1 MANSDN
7 KVFDFM
13 SAADKTAVFM
23 DDSQLREEQYTRKLS
38 GLSYKD
44 VKDTDMESDWLDLQG
59 QLYGT
64 VSEEKRNVV
73 QRKADELYQSGPLG
87 TAATVVADILPGIP
101 FVDIIDP
108 PEELSEPGMQQ
119 VRNIL
124 NLVGVAGGLLKTPQA
139 FGRVATNIREPW
151 GYGGSIKSITK
162 HLRDKSTIGK
172 AKKLAKSVIKDEP
185 IYPRGLPKNLIG
197 WGMSDREYLAASDA
211 REFLYRKMFGLKP
224 RRGKNIFKENK
235 DGTLSFN
242 PKSARAQLL
251 IDDVI
256 YNEYTPHKVMGQYS
270 RKELGKGK
278 VQYEDIWDFK
288 MNPSDWSRVF
298 NAIKRRDLGEI
309 GMGAGQ
315 AAVRSLVHLITKPSH
330 IKEIE
335 VNAEDSEKD
344 YWLVRKNMKELI
356 KQGEDAID
364 GILNVAIQGDAPRA
378 YEVAAQMIKTV
389 SEVNKDLMELH
400 KKVKEIKRE
409 DINLNQHNTTNQS
422 IYVGSTSDLQD
433 LINQERSRKKA
444 ITKDVTEIVD
454 GS

>member
-1 MANSDN
+1 
-7 KVFDFM
+7 M

-38 GLSYKD
+38 RLSYKD
-44 VKDTDMESDWLDLQG
+44 VKDTDMESDWLDLQD

-119 VRNIL
+119 ARNIL

-151 GYGGSIKSITK
+151 GYGGNIKSITK

-185 IYPRGLPKNLIG
+185 IYPRGVPRFIG
-197 WGMSDREYLAASDA
+197 VDKDRINLAASDA

-251 IDDVI
+251 LDDVF
-256 YNEYTPHKVMGQYS
+256 YNDYGNFHKVMGGYS

-288 MNPSDWSRVF
+288 MNPSDWSRLS
-298 NAIKRRDLGEI
+298 NAIKRRDLREI

-315 AAVRSLVHLITKPSH
+315 AAVRSLVHLITKPPH
-330 IKEIE
+330 IKG
-335 VNAEDSEKD
+335 VAVAPEKIPGD
-344 YWLVRKNMKELI
+344 VIINWKELA
-356 KQGEDAID
+356 K
-364 GILNVAIQGDAPRA
+364 RA
-378 YEVAAQMIKTV
+378 KYGKTGSWSRLSPKAQ
-389 SEVNKDLMELH
+389 
-400 KKVKEIKRE
+400 KEIFKRYKVA
-409 DINLNQHNTTNQS
+409 QS
-422 IYVGSTSDLQD
+422 MRPAIA
-433 LINQERSRKKA
+433 KKS
-444 ITKDVTEIVD
+444 KFFE
-454 GS
+454 

>member
-38 GLSYKD
+38 RLSYKD
-44 VKDTDMESDWLDLQG
+44 VKDTDMESDWLDLQD

-119 VRNIL
+119 ARNIL

-151 GYGGSIKSITK
+151 GYGGNINSITRY
-162 HLRDKSTIGK
+162 LGDKSTIGK

-185 IYPRGLPKNLIG
+185 IYSYINIPHYQ
-197 WGMSDREYLAASDA
+197 SDRLYLAASHA

-251 IDDVI
+251 LDDVI
-256 YNEYTPHKVMGQYS
+256 NDQSQHKVMGGYS

-298 NAIKRRDLGEI
+298 NAIKGGDLKEV
-309 GMGAGQ
+309 GMGVGESAI
-315 AAVRSLVHLITKPSH
+315 RSLVHLITKPPH
-330 IKEIE
+330 IKGVAVSPEKI
-335 VNAEDSEKD
+335 SETVKIN
-344 YWLVRKNMKELI
+344 WKELA
-356 KQGEDAID
+356 K
-364 GILNVAIQGDAPRA
+364 RA
-378 YEVAAQMIKTV
+378 
-389 SEVNKDLMELH
+389 
-400 KKVKEIKRE
+400 
-409 DINLNQHNTTNQS
+409 
-422 IYVGSTSDLQD
+422 GSTKLSSKAQKEFLKHLKLTQSMRPA
-433 LINQERSRKKA
+433 IAKKS
-444 ITKDVTEIVD
+444 KFFE
-454 GS
+454 

>member
-7 KVFDFM
+7 KAFDM
-13 SAADKTAVFM
+13 MTAVDKTAVFM
-23 DDSQLREEQYTRKLS
+23 DDSQFREEQYTKKLS

-87 TAATVVADILPGIP
+87 AAATVVADILPGIP

-119 VRNIL
+119 ARNIL
-124 NLVGVAGGLLKTPQA
+124 NLVGIAGGLLKTPQA

-151 GYGGSIKSITK
+151 GYGGNINSITRY
-162 HLRDKSTIGK
+162 LGDKSTIGK

-185 IYPRGLPKNLIG
+185 IYSYINIPHYQ
-197 WGMSDREYLAASDA
+197 SDRLYLAASHA

-251 IDDVI
+251 LDDVI
-256 YNEYTPHKVMGQYS
+256 NDQSQHKVMGGYS

-298 NAIKRRDLGEI
+298 NAIKGGDLKEV
-309 GMGAGQ
+309 GMGVGESAI
-315 AAVRSLVHLITKPSH
+315 RSLVHLITKPSH
-330 IKEIE
+330 IKGVAVSPEKI
-335 VNAEDSEKD
+335 SETVKIN
-344 YWLVRKNMKELI
+344 WKELA
-356 KQGEDAID
+356 K
-364 GILNVAIQGDAPRA
+364 RA
-378 YEVAAQMIKTV
+378 
-389 SEVNKDLMELH
+389 
-400 KKVKEIKRE
+400 
-409 DINLNQHNTTNQS
+409 
-422 IYVGSTSDLQD
+422 GSTKLSSKAQKEFLKHLKLTQSMRPA
-433 LINQERSRKKA
+433 IAKKS
-444 ITKDVTEIVD
+444 KFFE
-454 GS
+454 

>member
-7 KVFDFM
+7 KAFDM
-13 SAADKTAVFM
+13 MTAADKTAVFM

-139 FGRVATNIREPW
+139 FGRVATNIREPY
-151 GYGGSIKSITK
+151 GYGIGRGEISNFLPQKNKLRAIVKSIAEDKPVYGTRNKTPSRYPYAHTK
-162 HLRDKSTIGK
+162 
-172 AKKLAKSVIKDEP
+172 A
-185 IYPRGLPKNLIG
+185 
-197 WGMSDREYLAASDA
+197 SDDA
-211 REFLYRKMFGLKP
+211 REFLYRRMFKLEP
-224 RRGKNIFKENK
+224 RRGKNIFIENP

-242 PKSARAQLL
+242 PASRRGRELLNEVISDKNRFHSVMAKYDRTL
-251 IDDVI
+251 IDDV
-256 YNEYTPHKVMGQYS
+256 T
-270 RKELGKGK
+270 

-288 MNPSDWSRVF
+288 LNPGELQELLFGKGHFHNRRSEGVKQVALRTIMDLLTTPQHIKGKVVVNPSKEEMVKIDW
-298 NAIKRRDLGEI
+298 NALR
-309 GMGAGQ
+309 
-315 AAVRSLVHLITKPSH
+315 
-330 IKEIE
+330 
-335 VNAEDSEKD
+335 
-344 YWLVRKNMKELI
+344 NMLQSK
-356 KQGEDAID
+356 A
-364 GILNVAIQGDAPRA
+364 
-378 YEVAAQMIKTV
+378 
-389 SEVNKDLMELH
+389 
-400 KKVKEIKRE
+400 KK
-409 DINLNQHNTTNQS
+409 
-422 IYVGSTSDLQD
+422 
-433 LINQERSRKKA
+433 
-444 ITKDVTEIVD
+444 
-454 GS
+454 

>member
-330 IKEIE
+330 IKGVAVSPEKI
-335 VNAEDSEKD
+335 SETVKIN
-344 YWLVRKNMKELI
+344 WKELA
-356 KQGEDAID
+356 K
-364 GILNVAIQGDAPRA
+364 RA
-378 YEVAAQMIKTV
+378 
-389 SEVNKDLMELH
+389 
-400 KKVKEIKRE
+400 
-409 DINLNQHNTTNQS
+409 
-422 IYVGSTSDLQD
+422 GSTKLSSKAQKEFLKHLKFSQSMRPA
-433 LINQERSRKKA
+433 IAKKS
-444 ITKDVTEIVD
+444 KFFE
-454 GS
+454 

>member
-7 KVFDFM
+7 KAFDM
-13 SAADKTAVFM
+13 MTAVDKTAVFM
-23 DDSQLREEQYTRKLS
+23 DDSQFREEQYTKKLS

-87 TAATVVADILPGIP
+87 AAATAVADILPGIP

-119 VRNIL
+119 ARNIL
-124 NLVGVAGGLLKTPQA
+124 NLVGIAGGLLKTPQA
-139 FGRVATNIREPW
+139 FGRVVTNIREPW
-151 GYGGSIKSITK
+151 GYGGNIHAITK
-162 HLRDKSTIGK
+162 HLGDKSTIGK
-172 AKKLAKSVIKDEP
+172 AKRLAKSVIKDKP
-185 IYPRGLPKNLIG
+185 IYPYGAPIGKKIKIPHFNIDRGFQ
-197 WGMSDREYLAASDA
+197 AASDA

-251 IDDVI
+251 LDDVI
-256 YNEYTPHKVMGQYS
+256 YDQNIFLKGVGQHKVMGGYS

-298 NAIKRRDLGEI
+298 NAIKGGDLKEV
-309 GMGAGQ
+309 GMGVGESAI
-315 AAVRSLVHLITKPSH
+315 RSLVHLITKPSH
-330 IKEIE
+330 IKGVAVSPEKI
-335 VNAEDSEKD
+335 SE
-344 YWLVRKNMKELI
+344 
-356 KQGEDAID
+356 
-364 GILNVAIQGDAPRA
+364 
-378 YEVAAQMIKTV
+378 TV
-389 SEVNKDLMELH
+389 KINWKDLAKVARSTKLSSKAQKEFLKHLKFTQSMRPVLA
-400 KKVKEIKRE
+400 KKSKFFE
-409 DINLNQHNTTNQS
+409 
-422 IYVGSTSDLQD
+422 
-433 LINQERSRKKA
+433 
-444 ITKDVTEIVD
+444 
-454 GS
+454 